1 MRGNQKLSIV
11 GTGEEIKAELAV
23 QAGNSTLS
31 TLFANAGSI
40 KATND
45 LNLTA
50 AEVNTYKAALIK
62 LGTKSIVLDSGTLA
76 SDVSSNF
83 NALDAVYTKIKSL
96 TISDVSSNTPAIAV
110 QNLAT
115 AVNLAGL
122 EVLSGKKFN
131 VTGTATT
138 IKANMDSLLKNVDK
152 IGTITVASGSEAV
165 FTAQQLTVLGDKLRK
180 ASNTA
185 KITLTDTAD
194 NILTTNSLALIN
206 KLNNTNINC

>member
-11 GTGEEIKAELAV
+11 GTGEEIKAELAA
-23 QAGNSTLS
+23 QAANSTLS
-31 TLFANAGSI
+31 SLFGSAGSI

-50 AEVNTYKAALIK
+50 SEVNTYKAALIK
-62 LGTKSIVLDSGTLA
+62 LGTKSIVLDSLTVA
-76 SDVSSNF
+76 SDVASNF

-152 IGTITVASGSEAV
+152 IGTITVATGSEAV

-206 KLNNTNINC
+206 KLKD